1 MSQYTQET
9 LQELAMESS
18 FRIARIRGIDIG
30 VHYTWLLAFGLVSWS
45 LAGGYFPQNYPGW
58 GRPLYWT
65 VGILAALML
74 FVSVLIHELSHSF
87 VAQARGLQVHS
98 ITLFIFGGVS
108 NIKSD
113 TEDARDEF
121 LVAVVGPISS
131 LILAGIFWLAAQ
143 AIPGTRGPLD
153 ASLNY
158 LAIVN
163 LMLAVFNILPGF
175 PLDGGRVLRAIIW
188 GATGSVGRATRIA
201 SLVGQGL
208 AFLFIGYGLFQ
219 ILEGD
224 FLNGLWIGFIGWFLN
239 SAAEAT
245 RRQVAAEEGFRGVR
259 VADVMVADP
268 PMVSP
273 ALSVRELVDE
283 HVLRAGRRAMP
294 VAQDGRIV
302 GLVSLTD
309 VKHLPQEEWSRNS
322 VGAIMTRPP
331 LRTIGPR
338 EEISR
343 ALAMLIEQDV
353 NQLLVV
359 ENGAILGM
367 LSRGDVMRFLQLR
380 KELGL
385 EAAAGRR

>member
-1 MSQYTQET
+1 
-9 LQELAMESS
+9 
-18 FRIARIRGIDIG
+18 
-30 VHYTWLLAFGLVSWS
+30 
-45 LAGGYFPQNYPGW
+45 
-58 GRPLYWT
+58 
-65 VGILAALML
+65 
-74 FVSVLIHELSHSF
+74 
-87 VAQARGLQVHS
+87 
-98 ITLFIFGGVS
+98 
-108 NIKSD
+108 
-113 TEDARDEF
+113 
-121 LVAVVGPISS
+121 
-131 LILAGIFWLAAQ
+131 
-143 AIPGTRGPLD
+143 
-153 ASLNY
+153 
-158 LAIVN
+158 
-163 LMLAVFNILPGF
+163 
-175 PLDGGRVLRAIIW
+175 
-188 GATGSVGRATRIA
+188 
-201 SLVGQGL
+201 
-208 AFLFIGYGLFQ
+208 
-219 ILEGD
+219 
-224 FLNGLWIGFIGWFLN
+224 
-239 SAAEAT
+239 
-245 RRQVAAEEGFRGVR
+245 
-259 VADVMVADP
+259 
-268 PMVSP
+268 MVSP